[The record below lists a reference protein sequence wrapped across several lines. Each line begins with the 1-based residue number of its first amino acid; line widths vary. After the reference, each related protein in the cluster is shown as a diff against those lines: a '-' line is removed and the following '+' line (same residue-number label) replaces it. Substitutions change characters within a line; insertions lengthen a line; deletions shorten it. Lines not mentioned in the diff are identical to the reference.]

1 MAVLWAN
8 QNAVKKKK
16 KKKKENEWSM
26 VCAHRA
32 SDGQAL
38 TRGVKVRI
46 RVANY

>member
-8 QNAVKKKK
+8 QNAVKKRKK
-16 KKKKENEWSM
+16 TSGLL
-26 VCAHRA
+26 CAHRA